1 MYAMKAQFDGRQV
14 VMPSLPPVHKCS
26 VLIIF
31 EEEAANEEKTEW
43 LTAQE
48 PALSK
53 VWLNEEDA
61 VYDTL

>member
-14 VMPSLPPVHKCS
+14 VMPSVPPVHKCS

-31 EEEAANEEKTEW
+31 EEETVGEEKEEW
-43 LTAQE
+43 LTVQE

-53 VWLNEEDA
+53 VWLNEEDS